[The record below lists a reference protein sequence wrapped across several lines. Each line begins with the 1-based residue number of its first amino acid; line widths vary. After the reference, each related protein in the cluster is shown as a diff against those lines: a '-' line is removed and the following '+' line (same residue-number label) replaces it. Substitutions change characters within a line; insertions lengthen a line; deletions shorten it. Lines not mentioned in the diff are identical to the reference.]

1 MNANP
6 YRLAGWSGYLSATAT
21 IIGAVTLVIFFS
33 IGDPFGKINDV
44 CSVVI
49 GLTAIVILFALYQLH
64 RSAAPTISLII
75 FLVGALAMLAAA
87 VVQTLLVINGTNF
100 GMIVTISFG
109 VFGASLIGFG
119 FLTLVN
125 QILPR
130 RLSWWGIAAGIGYV
144 LVITGFILGGENHPL
159 TYLGGL
165 VAVVAYSVWA
175 IWLGRVFLK
184 SNQA

>member
-1 MNANP
+1 MNKKSLF
-6 YRLAGWSGYLSATAT
+6 RLAGWSAYLSAIAT

-64 RSAAPTISLII
+64 RSAAPTISLIV
-75 FLVGALAMLAAA
+75 FLVGALAMLTAA
-87 VVQTLLVINGTNF
+87 VVQTLLVVNGTNF
-100 GMIVTISFG
+100 GMIVTIAFGIFG
-109 VFGASLIGFG
+109 VSLIGFG
-119 FLTLVN
+119 VLTLVN
-125 QILPR
+125 QTLPR

-159 TYLGGL
+159 TYIGGAL
-165 VAVVAYSVWA
+165 AVIAYPTWS
-175 IWLGRVFLK
+175 IWLGRVFL
-184 SNQA
+184 SGR